1 MVQEGSR
8 LAPFLLSGKQEM
20 VNAGQGKQGALPGM
34 EQQKDLAFEIV
45 FDGGSLGNPGKG
57 YGSYVISLNGDVF
70 EAVDRMDHGDRL
82 TNNQAEYMTLI
93 AALRSLS
100 ESLGERSKQANVQI
114 HGDSQLV
121 VKQINGEWKVKHANM
136 VPLVREAREL
146 FKAFRSCK
154 ISWHPRAKSVE
165 RLGH

>member
-1 MVQEGSR
+1 MAKTGS
-8 LAPFLLSGKQEM
+8 GT
-20 VNAGQGKQGALPGM
+20 QGSLPGM
-34 EQQKDLAFEIV
+34 ETPTNPVFHIV

-57 YGSYVISLNGDVF
+57 YGSYVITSNDDVVL
-70 EAVDRMDHGDRL
+70 AVDKMEHGERL

-93 AALRSLS
+93 AALKSLAAD
-100 ESLGERSKQANVQI
+100 LGEHSKLADVEI

-136 VPLVREAREL
+136 VPLVKEAREL
-146 FKAFRSCK
+146 FKAFRSCI